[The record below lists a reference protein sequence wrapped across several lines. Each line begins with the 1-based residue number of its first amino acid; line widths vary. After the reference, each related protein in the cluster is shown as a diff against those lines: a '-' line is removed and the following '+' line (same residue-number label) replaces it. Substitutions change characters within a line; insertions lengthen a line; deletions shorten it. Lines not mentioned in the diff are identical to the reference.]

1 MFLLEETRSSK
12 IQRGWSKGK
21 IVFEYF
27 VFVRPLGFWVAGN
40 LLARL
45 SALFGC
51 MGREGHVQLL
61 FFVFCGSAIQ
71 RRRQASRGKGTGS
84 V

>member
-1 MFLLEETRSSK
+1 MFLLEETRASK

-21 IVFEYF
+21 IVFENF

-51 MGREGHVQLL
+51 MGREGACSA
-61 FFVFCGSAIQ
+61 FVFCLLRKCNPAPAPGIA
-71 RRRQASRGKGTGS
+71 RERTGS